1 MRTHSVDFEK
11 IVTEK
16 TAERQNGKKNHN
28 TFTRQPVVAAAI
40 VAHTPRRTRLFGKK
54 VAKKWQ
60 KTARKWL
67 WLGYG

>member
-54 VAKKWQ
+54 VAKDSTEVAVAWI
-60 KTARKWL
+60 WVNM
-67 WLGYG
+67 